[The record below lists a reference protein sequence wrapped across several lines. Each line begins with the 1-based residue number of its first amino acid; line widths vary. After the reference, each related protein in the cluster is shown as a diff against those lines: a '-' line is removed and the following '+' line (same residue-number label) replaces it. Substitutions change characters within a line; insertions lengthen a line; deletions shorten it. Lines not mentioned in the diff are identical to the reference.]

1 MLKHAEPP
9 LDAALARVLDDHNTQ
24 ALYVETPL
32 SLLYNETPLW
42 RMRGFYDG
50 VHLSLRRGF
59 YDGAPLSLLYNE
71 TTLLL
76 IRGFYD
82 EAPL

>member
-32 SLLYNETPLW
+32 SLLYNETTLW
-42 RMRGFYDG
+42 LM
-50 VHLSLRRGF
+50 RGF
-59 YDGAPLSLLYNE
+59 YDGAPLLLLYNE

-76 IRGFYD
+76 MRGFYD